1 MFNSFRRSL
10 AAGSA
15 VVIALLGLPA
25 VPTADAAPAAADA
38 TRAANYLVRNLPKTA
53 DGVGASATVA
63 LGLATANDCTY
74 APALRTLVSQME
86 KGAKGYLYPG
96 KKLNPARAANL
107 AIAVEA
113 LGLNPRK
120 FAGYNLVSLV
130 TKGLPA
136 DGRIGS
142 SDSAFSQ
149 SLGIIALDRAD
160 ATIPVTLLTK
170 LLSLQDDTG
179 AFGYDFNG
187 FQADPDTTG
196 MGILALHAIG
206 QLDPQVDAAKDWAD
220 DNQVEDGYWDSYSPV
235 DSTGLLGSA
244 LAAEGE
250 DVSAAKTWLGSVQ
263 NSDGGFPNS
272 LDEGTASDLMATVDA
287 LYLISGKSLL
297 DASINLGK
305 CPKNAPKLPAAT
317 TSCTG
322 VWVVV
327 DRGNGQE
334 TVRCATSYSTGIAAL
349 KSAGFTV
356 KTFSTTLGPSVCQV
370 TGFPLTCDTTFGTGY
385 WSYWQATQNEDG
397 TWAAWDY
404 ATTGPSSS
412 TPKKGIA
419 EGHLWVP
426 TGSSNDTLKV
436 SVPKGYTA
444 SPDPTIEN
452 QTTPASTTPK
462 VGETLG
468 AVTGTWDPVPAFSYR
483 WYRNGS
489 SISGA
494 TKATYKLTKSDVGR
508 VITVKVTAKL
518 SGHQTVSRTSLPTAK
533 VTK

>member
-1 MFNSFRRSL
+1 M
-10 AAGSA
+10 
-15 VVIALLGLPA
+15 IALLGLPA

-305 CPKNAPKLPAAT
+305 CPASPKKLPAAT

-334 TVRCATSYSTGIAAL
+334 TVRCATTYSTGIAAL
-349 KSAGFTV
+349 KSAGLKVGLDTNGMV
-356 KTFSTTLGPSVCQV
+356 ARVN
-370 TGFPLTCDTTFGTGY
+370 GFPSIIDTTWAKYWTY
-385 WSYWQATQNEDG
+385 WSATQNADG
-397 TWAAWDY
+397 TWTDWKFSSEGAGTAKPEKGAAQGWWY
-404 ATTGPSSS
+404 APYPGDGDQTTDGFL
-412 TPKKGIA
+412 TP
-419 EGHLWVP
+419 P
-426 TGSSNDTLKV
+426 D
-436 SVPKGYTA
+436 GYAA
-444 SPDPTIEN
+444 SPVPTIEN
-452 QTTPASTTPK
+452 QTTPASITPK

-494 TKATYKLTKSDVGR
+494 TKATYKLSSYDVGR

>member
-220 DNQVEDGYWDSYSPV
+220 DNQVEDGYWASYSPV

-250 DVSAAKTWLGSVQ
+250 DVATAKTWLGSVQ
-263 NSDGGFPNS
+263 NADGGHHLLHRRVGGRRPRQRPGDRA
-272 LDEGTASDLMATVDA
+272 LRHLVLHGHRGAEERRVHREDLQHHVGP
-287 LYLISGKSLL
+287 IGVP
-297 DASINLGK
+297 GHR
-305 CPKNAPKLPAAT
+305 LPAHLRY
-317 TSCTG
+317 
-322 VWVVV
+322 
-327 DRGNGQE
+327 D
-334 TVRCATSYSTGIAAL
+334 VRHRL
-349 KSAGFTV
+349 LELLAG
-356 KTFSTTLGPSVCQV
+356 
-370 TGFPLTCDTTFGTGY
+370 
-385 WSYWQATQNEDG
+385 
-397 TWAAWDY
+397 
-404 ATTGPSSS
+404 
-412 TPKKGIA
+412 
-419 EGHLWVP
+419 
-426 TGSSNDTLKV
+426 
-436 SVPKGYTA
+436 
-444 SPDPTIEN
+444 DPE
-452 QTTPASTTPK
+452 
-462 VGETLG
+462 
-468 AVTGTWDPVPAFSYR
+468 
-483 WYRNGS
+483 
-489 SISGA
+489 
-494 TKATYKLTKSDVGR
+494 
-508 VITVKVTAKL
+508 
-518 SGHQTVSRTSLPTAK
+518 
-533 VTK
+533 

>member
-220 DNQVEDGYWDSYSPV
+220 ANQLEDGYWASYSPV

-250 DVSAAKTWLGSVQ
+250 DVSSAKTWLGGVQ

-334 TVRCATSYSTGIAAL
+334 TVRCATKYSTGIAAL

-356 KTFSTTLGPSVCQV
+356 GTDASNFVNRIQ
-370 TGFPLTCDTTFGTGY
+370 GFPLVVDTTFSKYWGY
-385 WSYWQATQNEDG
+385 WHATPKADG
-397 TWAAWDY
+397 TWDTWVEYGVGAAD
-404 ATTGPSSS
+404 A
-412 TPKKGIA
+412 TPKQGDV
-419 EGHLWVP
+419 EGWIYGPWLGVGGTP
-426 TGSSNDTLKV
+426 NLLTPPD
-436 SVPKGYTA
+436 GYAA
-444 SPDPTIEN
+444 SPVPTIEN

-494 TKATYKLTKSDVGR
+494 TKATYKLTKYDVGR